1 MTGSVFAGRK
11 INGLLLAGHSR
22 IGDRGKM
29 ANGKL
34 NFGFKAAV
42 RAVMLWLCLAAPAAF
57 AGAFEDGVTA
67 HQQKDYATALRHWR
81 PMAEQG
87 NANAQAMLG
96 EMYHYGQGVQKDY
109 AQALAWYRKAA
120 NLGHAEAQASV
131 GFFYHYGDGVQKDY
145 VQALAWYHKAADQG
159 NAWAQYQLGHMY
171 ENGDGVPQDYAQA
184 LTWYRKAADQG
195 DADAQ
200 YHLGSMYEDGWRG
213 LLPQDYVQAHLWY
226 NLSAFRTSFE
236 SYREKAAMARDI
248 VATKMSPAQ
257 IAEAQRLAREWKP
270 K

>member
-109 AQALAWYRKAA
+109 
-120 NLGHAEAQASV
+120 
-131 GFFYHYGDGVQKDY
+131 
-145 VQALAWYHKAADQG
+145 VQALAWYHKAADQW

-200 YHLGSMYEDGWRG
+200 
-213 LLPQDYVQAHLWY
+213 
-226 NLSAFRTSFE
+226 
-236 SYREKAAMARDI
+236 
-248 VATKMSPAQ
+248 
-257 IAEAQRLAREWKP
+257 
-270 K
+270 